1 MTSVLYSRAMSKT
14 ADDRQSASDKARERA
29 ALRDA
34 VPAFATLLVF
44 QGSLI
49 LWNPQGEP
57 SGWYLLWS
65 FSPLVPALWLMW
77 TQLRSLRRADEYQRV
92 VQLEAMAIGF
102 GAVLL
107 LSFTGGLLDAAGMGN
122 PAQSLQVTFIG
133 GVLVWVGALALTTRS
148 R

>member
-1 MTSVLYSRAMSKT
+1 MTKT
-14 ADDRQSASDKARERA
+14 ADDRKSASDKARERA

-34 VPAFATLLVF
+34 VPAFVTLLVF

-49 LWNPQGEP
+49 LLNPHGDP

>member
-1 MTSVLYSRAMSKT
+1 MTTVLYSRVMSKT
-14 ADDRQSASDKARERA
+14 ADDRKSASDKARERA

>member
-1 MTSVLYSRAMSKT
+1 MSNT
-14 ADDRQSASDKARERA
+14 ADDRKSTSDRARERA

-34 VPAFATLLVF
+34 GPAFVTLMVL

-49 LWNPQGEP
+49 LLNPPGEP
-57 SGWYLLWS
+57 SGWYLVWS
-65 FSPLVPALWLMW
+65 LSPLVPALWLMW

-102 GAVLL
+102 GAALL
-107 LSFTGGLLDAAGMGN
+107 LSFTGGLLDSAGMGN

-133 GVLVWVGALALTTRS
+133 AVLVWVSALAVKTRS